1 MKNRR
6 TIIVAALLAITLC
19 LGIGYA
25 ALNQELVIGSKATMA
40 GNNTNFNVTFTEV
53 SKDAGDAF
61 IKTATVNGTT
71 ANYELEG
78 MSAANDTATMTF
90 TIKNETTDVVA
101 TLASVVSTSGDLLI
115 SSDDGSTQT
124 SANVA
129 DWFEKTISIKKGADD
144 YGSTGVKDGQNL
156 VLNPGEEATVTVT
169 VKLKNTV
176 TNATTLTGASVVLH
190 FNGTSTVPA
199 SGTGI

>member
-40 GNNTNFNVTFTEV
+40 GNNTNFNIKFTEV
-53 SKDAGDAF
+53 SKDAGTEF

-115 SSDDGSTQT
+115 SSDDGSTQAAADV
-124 SANVA
+124 S
-129 DWFEKTISIKKGADD
+129 DWFEKTINIKKGADD

-190 FNGTSTVPA
+190 FTGASTVA
-199 SGTGI
+199 NNGI